1 MTITR
6 SVKLGRKGQM
16 VLPKEIRDSLRLKE
30 GDHLVIALQ
39 GEEAILT
46 TPERYAE
53 ITKGILKGTWG
64 RTKEEVERYLRK
76 ERSSWE
82 GMSG

>member
-1 MTITR
+1 
-6 SVKLGRKGQM
+6 M